1 MNIVSPCHP
10 LYRNSA
16 PILLAGAM
24 TAILFL
30 LMQALIA
37 VEVPPIEASTPLR
50 SDAIMPPR
58 EKPEVLPPEQAP
70 RPEDPADT
78 PDWEPPLQQFTD
90 AVDTSG
96 IIDRTAPPTEV
107 GPLDPGAGSST
118 IVPIFR
124 IAPDYP
130 PSALRRGIE
139 GHVDLIFDV
148 APSGKTENIR
158 VLDAQPG
165 GVFEK
170 AAIRTLGKWKYKPPV
185 KDGVP
190 YGQRG
195 MTTRISF
202 RLET

>member
-1 MNIVSPCHP
+1 MHTVSLYHP
-10 LYRNSA
+10 LYRNSG

-37 VEVPPIEASTPLR
+37 VEVPLIESSTPLPT
-50 SDAIMPPR
+50 DPIMPPR
-58 EKPEVLPPEQAP
+58 EKPEVLPPEQAS

-78 PDWEPPLQQFTD
+78 PEWKPPVQQFTD
-90 AVDTSG
+90 SVDT
-96 IIDRTAPPTEV
+96 TAMLDSRPPPTQV

-130 PSALRRGIE
+130 PTALRRGIE

-158 VLDAQPG
+158 VLDAQPE

-170 AAIRTLGKWKYKPPV
+170 AAIRTLGKWKYRPPL

-190 YGQRG
+190 YGQRD
-195 MTTRISF
+195 MSTRISF
-202 RLET
+202 RIEA